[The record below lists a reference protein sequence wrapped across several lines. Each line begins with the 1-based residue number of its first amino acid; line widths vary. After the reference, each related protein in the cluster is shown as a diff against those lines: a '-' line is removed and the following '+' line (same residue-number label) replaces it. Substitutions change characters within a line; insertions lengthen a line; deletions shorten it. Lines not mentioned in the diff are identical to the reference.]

1 MNLTNIP
8 KVKIIDYGIGNI
20 WSVMSAFKYLGVE
33 VEIVSDPEEISMSSI
48 LVLPGV
54 GSFRK
59 CMESLMNSGID
70 KAVIEAVSN
79 KDAKILGVCLGM
91 QLMGSCSTEDGKTKG
106 LNLLPNRVEK
116 FTSQELNSKKVPH
129 VGFDSIN
136 FDKKEGLFK
145 DLPDMPDFYFTHS
158 YRMLVED
165 LHGVYA
171 TCKYG
176 VEFLAAYQVNNIC
189 GTQFHPEK
197 SQTNGLILLKNF
209 IQL

>member
-116 FTSQELNSKKVPH
+116 FTSQELNFSTRLGSRLSPLV
-129 VGFDSIN
+129 
-136 FDKKEGLFK
+136 
-145 DLPDMPDFYFTHS
+145 LPSSSGREIYISRIKQQESTPCW
-158 YRMLVED
+158 V
-165 LHGVYA
+165 
-171 TCKYG
+171 
-176 VEFLAAYQVNNIC
+176 
-189 GTQFHPEK
+189 
-197 SQTNGLILLKNF
+197 
-209 IQL
+209 